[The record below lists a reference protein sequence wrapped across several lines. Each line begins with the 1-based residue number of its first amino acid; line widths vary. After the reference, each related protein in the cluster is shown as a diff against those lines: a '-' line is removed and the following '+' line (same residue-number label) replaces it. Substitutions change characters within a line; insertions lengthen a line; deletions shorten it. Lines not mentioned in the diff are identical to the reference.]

1 LPAFPKK
8 NTKAI
13 DIDAQMCYNGK
24 NANKNKTGR
33 RKKLFMEAVKQTIDS
48 KLLSGVIS
56 LPKNFQNK
64 KVEIIVFLNENEIT
78 MPKLAMS
85 EINKMLKGSVTESLI
100 GSVPQ
105 SGMVLEDYRAE
116 RLKKYDRAD

>member
-1 LPAFPKK
+1 
-8 NTKAI
+8 
-13 DIDAQMCYNGK
+13 
-24 NANKNKTGR
+24 
-33 RKKLFMEAVKQTIDS
+33 MEAVKQTIDS